1 MEVFSLENKLILYIF
16 VIENKLN
23 KMKNI
28 IAFGGSNSKKSINK
42 QLAVY
47 ASELLY
53 GVDVTILD
61 LNEMAKKAGY
71 VSEGD
76 TIINLASMP
85 IKERGMVNTL
95 RVSSI

>member
-1 MEVFSLENKLILYIF
+1 TD
-16 VIENKLN
+16 
-23 KMKNI
+23 
-28 IAFGGSNSKKSINK
+28 
-42 QLAVY
+42 Q
-47 ASELLY
+47 
-53 GVDVTILD
+53 TILD

>member
-1 MEVFSLENKLILYIF
+1 MLWGVQ
-16 VIENKLN
+16 
-23 KMKNI
+23 
-28 IAFGGSNSKKSINK
+28 AFYYDSMVSTD
-42 QLAVY
+42 Q
-47 ASELLY
+47 
-53 GVDVTILD
+53 TILD

-71 VSEGD
+71 VKEGD